1 MDMNKV
7 KYLFAALGAELGLD
21 VDAAPESTPHRPPVF
36 DVQPLGYSRLGAVEA
51 FRTELLASNDPLQ
64 KRFAATL
71 PEWWFVQDQEA
82 YTELTTEQQA
92 LQEFNCGNARFS
104 MAIMGVAADGSTMWR
119 TFWPAV
125 VREWNEE
132 KGQMVDTPIV
142 HTDGKP
148 VYAVPNDSRT
158 WGGKTL
164 TTNPRVADMDK
175 VVRAAFAYFKL
186 TNENAV
192 RPIEDAYVGR

>member
-1 MDMNKV
+1 MNDKV
-7 KYLFAALGAELGLD
+7 KYLYEELGKALGLQDE
-21 VDAAPESTPHRPPVF
+21 AATTLRKPPVY

-51 FRTELLASNDPLQ
+51 FRAELLASNNALQ
-64 KRFAATL
+64 QRFAATL

-82 YTELTTEQQA
+82 YTDLTTDQQA
-92 LQEFNCGNARFS
+92 LQEFNCGNARFTVGV
-104 MAIMGVAADGSTMWR
+104 MGRAADGSTMWR

-125 VREWNEE
+125 VREWSEE
-132 KGQMVDTPIV
+132 KGQMVDTPII

-186 TNENAV
+186 TNERAV
-192 RPIEDAYVGR
+192 LPIDGA

>member
-1 MDMNKV
+1 MDPKV
-7 KYLFAALGAELGLD
+7 SYLYKALGEALGIQADSD
-21 VDAAPESTPHRPPVF
+21 VTPSKPPVY

-51 FRTELLASNDPLQ
+51 FRAELLASNDALQ

-82 YTELTTEQQA
+82 YATLTTEQQA
-92 LQEFNCGNARFS
+92 LQEFNCGNARFTIG
-104 MAIMGVAADGSTMWR
+104 IMGVAADGSTMWR

-175 VVRAAFAYFKL
+175 VVRAAYAYFKL
-186 TNENAV
+186 TNERAV
-192 RPIEDAYVGR
+192 RPIEDAYQGKPG

>member
-1 MDMNKV
+1 MDSKV
-7 KYLFAALGAELGLD
+7 KYLYEELGKALGLQDEE
-21 VDAAPESTPHRPPVF
+21 AATLRKPPVY

-51 FRTELLASNDPLQ
+51 FRAELLASNNALQ
-64 KRFAATL
+64 QRFAATL

-82 YTELTTEQQA
+82 YTDLTTDQQA
-92 LQEFNCGNARFS
+92 LQEFNCGNARFTVGV
-104 MAIMGVAADGSTMWR
+104 MGRAADGSTMWR

-125 VREWNEE
+125 VREWSEE
-132 KGQMVDTPIV
+132 KGQMVDTPII

-186 TNENAV
+186 TNERAV
-192 RPIEDAYVGR
+192 LPIDGA